1 MNMID
6 KNLRANSL
14 GNKRGV
20 TRRQILAGSTGLTF
34 AFAFAPVLDGIEA
47 LAQGA
52 TGKLNAY
59 VTIGRDGAITIMTP
73 APEMGQGVNTVLPLI
88 IAEELD
94 ADWSKVKV
102 EQAPVHAAYNHPV
115 FRAQYQVAS
124 LTTRGYWMPL
134 RTAGAQARRVLL
146 DAAAAKW
153 NVPVEELTTEP
164 STVVHA
170 ASNRRM
176 SYGEIASFAVVSDKL
191 PEIKPDQLKPVAQ
204 FRLLGKDVPRIDIAD
219 KSRGAMIYASD
230 VQVPGM
236 LYGTIVRAPARGS
249 GPVSFNRDDIRK
261 QPGVVDAVAFDHGIG
276 IVAQTVE
283 QLFEARHKVKA
294 TWKDVKGSKIDSDR
308 DLKEY
313 LAAVRDPS
321 RKGVIARK
329 TGEAEPALAAAAKII
344 SGEFTSPYVYHAQME
359 PLSCTASVTADG
371 VEVWGGTQWPTKS
384 VEEAAK
390 AAGVGVDKVK
400 FHTMQMGGGFGRRT
414 FVEYVIDAVLL
425 SKSVGKP
432 VKMIQSRE
440 DDIRVGRFRPMTAQK
455 LDVGVDADG
464 KVVAWRHR
472 LAAEPVAPYVYGQAR
487 LDADKGV
494 DTIVIFGA
502 DMPFYNVPA
511 HVTEHIYE
519 DRGARVAA
527 YRGIGAGY
535 TNFAIEAMI
544 DEVALGT
551 GKDPLEFRLAL
562 LKDPRA
568 KNVVTRVA
576 EMADWKRKREGR
588 ALGVAFCKLGLP
600 PVGFSMIAT
609 AAEISLDGASG
620 KIKVHNMW
628 SVADVGL
635 PLQPG
640 HVAAQVEGAIIFGLG
655 GALKESISIKN
666 GEVEQSNFHDYEVMR
681 QSDVPQIKVEVVRSG
696 DTPLPVG
703 ELGIGGT
710 APAVANAF
718 LALTG
723 KRLRDLPFSP
733 DRVKAMLR
741 A

>member
-6 KNLRANSL
+6 KNLR
-14 GNKRGV
+14 GKRGLN
-20 TRRQILAGSTGLTF
+20 RRQMLAGSAGLTF
-34 AFAFAPVLDGIEA
+34 AFAFAPGMDGIEA

-52 TGKLNAY
+52 AGKLNAY
-59 VTIGRDGAITIMTP
+59 VTIGRDGVITIMTP

-102 EQAPVHAAYNHPV
+102 EQAPVNAAYNHPI

-124 LTTRGYWMPL
+124 LTTRGYWVPL

-146 DAAAAKW
+146 DAVAAKW

-170 ASNRRM
+170 ASNRKM
-176 SYGEIASFAVVSDKL
+176 SYGEIASFATVAEKL
-191 PEIKPDQLKPVAQ
+191 PEIKPEQLKPAAK

-219 KSRGAMIYASD
+219 KSRGAQKYASD

-249 GPVSFNRDDIRK
+249 GPVSFNRDDIKK
-261 QPGVVDAVAFDHGIG
+261 QPGVVEAVAFGHGIG
-276 IVAQTVE
+276 IVAQTVG

-294 TWKDVKGSKIDSDR
+294 TWKEVKGSKIDSDR
-308 DLKEY
+308 DMKEF
-313 LAAVRDPS
+313 LTVVRDLS
-321 RKGVIARK
+321 KKGVVVRK
-329 TGEAEPALAAAAKII
+329 TGEAEPALAGAAKTI

-371 VEVWGGTQWPTKS
+371 VEVWAGTQWPTKS

-390 AAGVGVDKVK
+390 AAGVTADKVK
-400 FHTMQMGGGFGRRT
+400 FHTMQMGGGFGRRA
-414 FVEYVIDAVLL
+414 FVEYVTDAVLL

-440 DDIRVGRFRPMTAQK
+440 DDIRAGRFRPMTAQK
-455 LDVGVDADG
+455 LDFGLDAGGKIVGV
-464 KVVAWRHR
+464 RHR
-472 LAAEPVAPYVYGQAR
+472 LAAEPVAPYVYSQAR

-494 DTIVIFGA
+494 DTIVIYGA
-502 DMPFYNVPA
+502 DMPFYDVPA

-544 DEVALGT
+544 DEVALAT

-568 KNVVTRVA
+568 KNVITRVA
-576 EMADWKRKREGR
+576 ELAEWKRKREGR
-588 ALGVAFCKLGLP
+588 ALGISFGKLGLP
-600 PVGFSMIAT
+600 PVGFSMIGT
-609 AAEISLDGASG
+609 VAEISLDQASG

-640 HVAAQVEGAIIFGLG
+640 QITAQLEGAMIYGLG

-666 GEVEQSNFHDYEVMR
+666 GEVEQSNFHDYGVMR
-681 QSDVPQIKVEVVRSG
+681 QSDVPQIKIELVRSG
-696 DTPLPVG
+696 DIPLPVG
-703 ELGIGGT
+703 ELGIGGA

-723 KRLRDLPFSP
+723 KKLRDLPFSP
-733 DRVKAMLR
+733 DRVKATLK